1 MQNETEIQ
9 ELKQELETL
18 TRFISANGTDEERD
32 IINYAC
38 NITDAMMWVLEET
51 TTEHFKSDAYLDLF
65 KLRAIAENI
74 EHRTGE
80 NLQNYT

>member
-18 TRFISANGTDEERD
+18 TSFISANGTDEERN

-38 NITDAMMWVLEET
+38 NTTDALLWILEEI

-65 KLRAIAENI
+65 KIRAIAENI
-74 EHRTGE
+74 EYRTGE
-80 NLQNYT
+80 NMQNYT